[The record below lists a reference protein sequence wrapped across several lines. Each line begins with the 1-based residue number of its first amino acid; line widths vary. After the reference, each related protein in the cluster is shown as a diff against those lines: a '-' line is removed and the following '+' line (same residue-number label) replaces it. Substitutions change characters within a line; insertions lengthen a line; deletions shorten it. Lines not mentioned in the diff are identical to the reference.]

1 MRAAARPPTDEPVST
16 TFPDSH
22 RDLLEAKFAT
32 LATLGK
38 DGGPQLTE
46 VWFLF
51 EDGEVKVSLNDS
63 RLKTK
68 NLVARPR
75 CSLFILDLENPF
87 RYLDVRGTARVE
99 PDDDY
104 AFAKRV
110 GAKYDA
116 DLSDHDGPDDK
127 RVVVTIEPTNVF
139 AVDMGA

>member
-1 MRAAARPPTDEPVST
+1 MSNT
-16 TFPDSH
+16 TFPDTH
-22 RDLLEAKFAT
+22 RDLLDAQFAT
-32 LATLGK
+32 LATIGK

-68 NLVARPR
+68 NLMARPK
-75 CSLFILDLENPF
+75 CSLFILDLANPF
-87 RYLDVRGTARVE
+87 RFLDVRGTARIE

-110 GAKYDA
+110 GAKYGA
-116 DLSDHDGPDDK
+116 DLSEHDGPGDK
-127 RVVVTIEPTNVF
+127 RVVVTIDPTNVF

>member
-1 MRAAARPPTDEPVST
+1 MTTD
-16 TFPDSH
+16 FPDSH
-22 RDLLEAKFAT
+22 HDLLEAKFAT

-51 EDGEVKVSLNDS
+51 EDGGVKVSLNDS

-68 NLVARPR
+68 HLVARPQ
-75 CSLFILDLENPF
+75 CSLFILDLANPF
-87 RYLDVRGTARVE
+87 RYMDVRGTARIE

-104 AFAKRV
+104 AFADRV
-110 GAKYDA
+110 GAKYGA
-116 DLSDHDGPDDK
+116 DLREHDGPGEE

-139 AVDMGA
+139 AVDMSA

>member
-1 MRAAARPPTDEPVST
+1 MSTD
-16 TFPDSH
+16 FPDSH
-22 RDLLEAKFAT
+22 RDLLDSKFAT

-63 RLKTK
+63 RLKTR
-68 NLVARPR
+68 NLVARPL
-75 CSLFILDLENPF
+75 CSLFILDLANPF
-87 RYLDVRGTARVE
+87 RYLDVRGSARIE

-104 AFAKRV
+104 AFAERV
-110 GAKYDA
+110 GAKYGA
-116 DLSDHDGPDDK
+116 DLRDHDGPDDK
-127 RVVVTIEPTNVF
+127 RVVLTIEPTNVF

>member
-1 MRAAARPPTDEPVST
+1 MSTD
-16 TFPDSH
+16 FPETH
-22 RDLLEAKFAT
+22 RDLLDAKFAT

-51 EDGEVKVSLNDS
+51 DDGHVKISLNDS

-68 NLVARPR
+68 NLLARPR

-87 RYLDVRGTARVE
+87 RYMDVRGAARIE

-104 AFAKRV
+104 AFADRV
-110 GAKYDA
+110 GAKYGA
-116 DLSDHDGPDDK
+116 DLREHDGPDDK
-127 RVVVTIEPTNVF
+127 RVIATIEPTNVF